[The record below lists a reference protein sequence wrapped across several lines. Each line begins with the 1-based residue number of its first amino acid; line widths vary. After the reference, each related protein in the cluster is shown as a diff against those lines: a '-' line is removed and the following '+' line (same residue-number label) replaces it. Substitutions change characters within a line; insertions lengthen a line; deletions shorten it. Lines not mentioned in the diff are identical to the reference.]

1 MYDQKLF
8 AGCWGHEIR
17 TGSVNHG
24 GQKRVFL
31 KRQPQ
36 LMQRGAVVRLVTW
49 GRYGTLIKAVVVA
62 TRQQRRGRD
71 VLGGQTVSGHS
82 T

>member
-17 TGSVNHG
+17 TGSVNHD
-24 GQKRVFL
+24 GQYRVFL
-31 KRQPQ
+31 KRLPQ
-36 LMQRGAVVRLVTW
+36 LMLRDHCGSPGDV

-62 TRQQRRGRD
+62 TEAWQRCARGPESWGTSRE
-71 VLGGQTVSGHS
+71 GA
-82 T
+82 